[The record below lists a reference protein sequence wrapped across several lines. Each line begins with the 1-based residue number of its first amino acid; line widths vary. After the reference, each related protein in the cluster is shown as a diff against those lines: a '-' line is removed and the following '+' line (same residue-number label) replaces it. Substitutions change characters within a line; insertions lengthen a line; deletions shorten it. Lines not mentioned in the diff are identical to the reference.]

1 MEKQT
6 QRTDLWTQLGKER
19 VGGIERV
26 ALKKYVLPY
35 VKQIANEKLP
45 YNTGSPAWCSATT

>member
-1 MEKQT
+1 
-6 QRTDLWTQLGKER
+6 LGKER